1 MVLTI
6 CFFIVIIIAILL
18 NLPLRVFFSFN
29 REESENKTEIFIKYL
44 FIKKRIKKKQT
55 EYKEEK
61 EKEHEEKPDKG
72 IRYYKRIYKLVKKD
86 VKKLISYFLKK
97 AIVFENI
104 NFKTYFG
111 YSNAAT
117 TGIMTGVQNAFAYS
131 VMAFFH
137 NNFHVKDFSIS
148 VNPDF
153 NNERFC
159 VNFSCILKIKTV
171 HIIIVIIKGIKIL
184 RIIKKEENKERK
196 KK

>member
-44 FIKKRIKKKQT
+44 FVKKRIKKKQT
-55 EYKEEK
+55 EYKE

-171 HIIIVIIKGIKIL
+171 HIIIVIIKGIRIL